1 MANDPK
7 EIKKLLKEI
16 EDIYKRLGE
25 KNPWK
30 GINQASIDINKLK
43 EDLKESKDYL
53 DIISDKS
60 SDLVSSFRA
69 INDEVSSSNKLYNTG
84 SKSLGS
90 LTSISEKLR
99 DSQQKI
105 SSLTSSQV
113 KKLQDKLKSERAN
126 LLETRKQLR
135 DKEKAKDISTKEK
148 LLLDNISGLLSE
160 QDSALKSLNGS
171 LQEEYKIRKKIEG
184 SLGITGN
191 ILKGMSKIPILGDLI
206 GVQDALEAAKDAA
219 DEGASRWGTLGAA
232 MKSVG
237 GSLLSSLKDPLV
249 IIGLIVKGFQTF
261 IELGLQA
268 DTQIT
273 NLSKSMATSKEEASL
288 LRDRYIEIQNSG
300 DSLLETTQNLVAA
313 QLELADAFGATR
325 GFSEQQVRD
334 QVLLTKQMG
343 FQAEEAAG
351 IQQLAMVNGIT
362 AEQVTGSVIKQTAA
376 LAKQKGIQLDNKKV
390 IGEVAKVSGQLRLQY
405 ANNPELIAKAVVQTQ
420 KLGLSLEQAKN
431 MAKGLLDFESSIESE
446 LSAELLTG
454 KSLNLER
461 ARLLALN
468 GDSAAA
474 VEEMANQMGSAS
486 NFSKMNVIQQ
496 EALAKAVGMN
506 ADELA
511 NSLVARENLNKLGS
525 QTKQQIEEQLELA
538 KQQGDQDKVN
548 LLQRSLGNET
558 LANEALVQISA
569 QTAFN
574 AVIDKLKSILSSL
587 VEGPAAKFVDGLGNM
602 LSSVDRIKSAFGGI
616 MKIITGISLGKMI
629 GQLGIAAGLQS
640 ILAAGAITWASGIT
654 LGVGI
659 AAVLGG
665 MLVASSG
672 YKDITK
678 SMEPPKKMNDGIINP
693 KGGMVVSGPEGSI
706 QLNKKDSVIAGTNL
720 GGGGNNNGGNSSA
733 EIRELKNM
741 VAAIA
746 NRPIN
751 ISIDGKKVIEA
762 TNGSYPNTFG
772 DENGKN
778 SYRIS

>member
-25 KNPWK
+25 RNPWK
-30 GINQASIDINKLK
+30 GINEASVDLNQLK
-43 EDLKESKDYL
+43 KDLKESKDYL

-60 SDLVSSFRA
+60 SDLVSAFRA
-69 INDEVSSSNKLYNTG
+69 INDEVSTSNKLYNVG

-135 DKEKAKDISTKEK
+135 DKEKANDISVKEK

-184 SLGITGN
+184 SLGITGG

-232 MKSVG
+232 MKSSG
-237 GSLLSSLKDPLV
+237 KSLFSSLKDPLV

-288 LRDRYIEIQNSG
+288 LRDRYVEIQNSG

-325 GFSEQQVRD
+325 GFTEQQVRD

-351 IQQLAMVNGIT
+351 IQQLAMANGVT

-474 VEEMANQMGSAS
+474 VEEMAKQMGSAA

-496 EALAKAVGMN
+496 EALAKAVGMS

-548 LLQRSLGNET
+548 LLQRSLGNEQ
-558 LANEALVQISA
+558 LANEALKQISA
-569 QTAFN
+569 QDKFN
-574 AVIDKLKSILSSL
+574 AAIEKLKGLVGSL
-587 VEGPAAKFVDGLGNM
+587 VEGPASKFVDYLGNL
-602 LSSVDRIKSAFGGI
+602 LSDSKKLTALLNTVKTI
-616 MKIITGISLGKMI
+616 MM
-629 GQLGIAAGLQS
+629 
-640 ILAAGAITWASGIT
+640 
-654 LGVGI
+654 GI
-659 AAVLGG
+659 AAVAAGIAISWALMNPVAALAGFATAMYLKTQLGDDIISPAPG
-665 MLVASSG
+665 GSG
-672 YKDITK
+672 YGKRTLF
-678 SMEPPKKMNDGIINP
+678 
-693 KGGMVVSGPEGSI
+693 GPEGAISFNNNDTI
-706 QLNKKDSVIAGTNL
+706 VAGTNL
-720 GGGGNNNGGNSSA
+720 GINKADDMISSGKGTVKIASGNDNGA
-733 EIRELKNM
+733 V
-741 VAAIA
+741 VAAINELRQGLSALA
-746 NRPIN
+746 NRPVN
-751 ISIDGKKVIEA
+751 VSIDGQKVIEA
-762 TNGSYPNTFG
+762 TTGANPNTDG
-772 DENGKN
+772 DAMRKN
-778 SYRIS
+778 SYKIS